1 MLKYNLSQINII
13 TKKILSKLSGQDS
26 ILLYGELGSGKTTF
40 ARSLIN
46 QVQKKNKV
54 DLTEVPSPTF
64 NLLYEYEIKSLKIMH
79 YDLYRLKTNKEVDQ
93 LGIFEETGNTL
104 SIIEWPE
111 KMDKKT
117 KNRLEIK
124 FFYEHEE
131 QNRKLEID
139 GFGKWK
145 SFKINVI

>member
-1 MLKYNLSQINII
+1 
-13 TKKILSKLSGQDS
+13 
-26 ILLYGELGSGKTTF
+26 
-40 ARSLIN
+40 
-46 QVQKKNKV
+46 
-54 DLTEVPSPTF
+54 
-64 NLLYEYEIKSLKIMH
+64 MH

-145 SFKINVI
+145 SFKINAI